1 MDCQEF
7 IKKYQLYLDQ
17 ELSKQQYKS
26 FEKHIRRCS
35 QCGRRIQ
42 FEMRFKMTIV
52 KKFEG
57 REAPKELQRKIRT
70 KLF

>member
-7 IKKYQLYLDQ
+7 IEKYQLYLDQ
-17 ELSKQQYKS
+17 ELNEKQYRT
-26 FEKHIRRCS
+26 FEKHIRHCS

-42 FEMRFKMTIV
+42 FEIQFKTTIV

-57 REAPKELQRKIRT
+57 REAPKELQKKIRT